1 MPHAHPLD
9 IIDEKLQ
16 RAEEHIKE
24 LQVQTDALLGAAPYT
39 TITDD
44 DPKELEEFKRMLTS
58 IRVPPRI
65 SIIAGE
71 AINQCRSA
79 LDHVAAALVLANK
92 GTVTNQTQFPIYPY
106 RPSFEKESVRYEGCL
121 RGMTASAKALI
132 DREQP
137 FEAKSRENHPL
148 TILKRFNN
156 RDKHQAILVTVAAVR
171 PLVLFDIE
179 NTRVSH
185 TPDDLADFPL
195 PASLDMNVQRGF
207 AAYVVFPEFG
217 SSKNQPVV
225 ESITKLWASVTL
237 SITRKFRVELTK
249 FPWEP

>member
-1 MPHAHPLD
+1 MPHPHPLE
-9 IIDEKLQ
+9 IIDEKLA

-44 DPKELEEFKRMLTS
+44 DPKELEEFQTMLAK
-58 IRVPPRI
+58 IHVPPRI
-65 SIIAGE
+65 SIVAGE

-92 GTVTNQTQFPIYPY
+92 GTVTNQTQFPIFVY
-106 RPSFEKESVRYEGCL
+106 RPSCEKESLRYEGCV
-121 RGMTASAKALI
+121 RGMTSSAKALI
-132 DREQP
+132 DQEQP
-137 FEAKSRENHPL
+137 FEAKHRDDHPL

-185 TPDDLADFPL
+185 TPDDLADFTL
-195 PASLDMNVQRGF
+195 PANLDMNVQRGF
-207 AAYVVFPEFG
+207 AAYVVFAEFG

-225 ESITKLWASVTL
+225 ESVAKLWACVTFN
-237 SITRKFRVELTK
+237 ITRKFRVELTK
-249 FPWEP
+249 FP